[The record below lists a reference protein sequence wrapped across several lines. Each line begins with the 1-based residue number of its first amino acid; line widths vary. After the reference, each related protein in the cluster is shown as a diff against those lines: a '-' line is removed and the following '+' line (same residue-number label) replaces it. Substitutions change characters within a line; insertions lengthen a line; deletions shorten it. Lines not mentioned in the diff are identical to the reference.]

1 MLNRASAAPAPP
13 APAGAGE
20 WPSPLV
26 TERLSDRLAA
36 RLGGQIDAGSLRP
49 GDRLPTEQRLAE
61 AHGVSRTVVREAVHQ
76 LRSRGLVR
84 SRQGS
89 GMFVTAAPPGEALT
103 LDLALI
109 GSVEDVL
116 RVREVRRALEAESAA
131 LAAERATRAQ
141 VAALR
146 KALRAIDRSAAEGR
160 DGVVEDLAFHRL
172 LGEAAGNPHF
182 SRLLEFL
189 EQYTHE
195 AMRVTRR
202 NDATRAEFVEAVR
215 MEHAAIVDAIAAGDA
230 AAARRCAIQHMR
242 RGDRR
247 MRTAEPIVAL
257 TRRTRR

>member
-1 MLNRASAAPAPP
+1 MLHRDGAATLR
-13 APAGAGE
+13 APAGA
-20 WPSPLV
+20 SDLAPLV
-26 TERLSDRLAA
+26 AERRSHQLAA
-36 RLGGQIDAGSLRP
+36 RRGGQIDAGELRP

-89 GMFVTAAPPGEALT
+89 GVFVTTPPSGEALT

-109 GSVEDVL
+109 GSIEDVL

-141 VAALR
+141 IAGLR
-146 KALRAIDRSAAEGR
+146 RALRAIDRSSAERR
-160 DGVVEDLAFHRL
+160 DGVEEDMAFHRL
-172 LGEAAGNPHF
+172 LAEAAGNPHF
-182 SRLLEFL
+182 ARLLEFL
-189 EQYTHE
+189 EQYTKE

-215 MEHAAIVDAIAAGDA
+215 IEHAAIVDAIAAGDA
-230 AAARRCAIQHMR
+230 ALARRRAVQHMC

-247 MRTAEPIVAL
+247 MRHAEPIVAAKRSP
-257 TRRTRR
+257 RR

>member
-1 MLNRASAAPAPP
+1 MLHRASAASPRAPV
-13 APAGAGE
+13 GAGDV
-20 WPSPLV
+20 SPLV
-26 TERLSDRLAA
+26 AERLSDRLAA
-36 RLGGQIDAGSLRP
+36 RLGGQIDTGALRP

-89 GMFVTAAPPGEALT
+89 GVFVTAAPTEEALT

-109 GSVEDVL
+109 GSVDDVL

-141 VAALR
+141 VAGLR
-146 KALRAIDRSAAEGR
+146 KALRAIDRSTTEQR

-172 LGEAAGNPHF
+172 LAEAAGNPHF
-182 SRLLEFL
+182 ARLLEFL
-189 EQYTHE
+189 GQYTHE

-202 NDATRAEFVEAVR
+202 NDATRTEFVEAVR
-215 MEHAAIVDAIAAGDA
+215 AEHAAIVDAIAAGDPSS
-230 AAARRCAIQHMR
+230 ARRCALQHMR

-247 MRTAEPIVAL
+247 MRTAEPIVA
-257 TRRTRR
+257 TPRRSLR